1 MVWLILIVAVAVPEI
16 EFSGVVADPGK
27 SSYRVG
33 DEVLGVIPPNIFT
46 SSKGCMAEYVL
57 AKVRLR
63 FSLYPVGYSR
73 KCSQSIS
80 F

>member
-1 MVWLILIVAVAVPEI
+1 MISIVLAVPEI
-16 EFSGVVADPGK
+16 EFSGVVVDPGD
-27 SSYRVG
+27 SSFRVG
-33 DEVLGVIPPNIFT
+33 DEVLGVIPLNIFT

-80 F
+80 S